1 MYPKFPSCPTKI
13 GARVDYPFCHA
24 IFSNMPRE
32 PIATLSVERLSILDE
47 AGNIDEALMPPLNE
61 GEIRR
66 IYELLLLS
74 RTFDQ
79 RALSLQR
86 EGRIGTYP
94 SILGQEASQV
104 GSAFAMAGEEWLFP
118 AFREMGVYIT
128 LGYPLHQLFQYW
140 SGDERGLIPPDGL
153 NIFPICVSVGTQ
165 IPHAVGAAMGM
176 RLRRD
181 NNAVITFFGDGGTS
195 KGDFHEGANLAGVF
209 RLPVIF
215 ICQNNQWAISV
226 PVGRQTAA
234 ATLAQKAF
242 AYGFAGVQVDGND
255 VFAVLV
261 AVRDALERAKSGGG
275 PTLVECFTYRMA
287 DHTTA
292 DDAARYRQPAEV
304 ERWREKDPILRLE
317 RFMTKQGLGGEA
329 YIREV
334 AAKAAQSVD
343 EAVRL
348 AEALPPPEPGEI
360 LDHVRA
366 TLTPRQKRQRQE
378 LAATNATS
386 APLRENKPLH
396 E

>member
-1 MYPKFPSCPTKI
+1 
-13 GARVDYPFCHA
+13 
-24 IFSNMPRE
+24 MPRE